1 MCWQITGKEARRAES
16 FGKWK
21 HCNLSIKERLVSD
34 KMSAGWLDPIARQE
48 LGGDCYWV
56 HNTSH
61 LEKPLTT
68 RMGVAGH
75 LTSKEK

>member
-1 MCWQITGKEARRAES
+1 MAES
-16 FGKWK
+16 FRKMV
-21 HCNLSIKERLVSD
+21 HFNLSIKEIYVSD
-34 KMSAGWLDPIARQE
+34 KMSAGWLDPIAMQE

-75 LTSKEK
+75 VTSKEE

>member
-1 MCWQITGKEARRAES
+1 
-16 FGKWK
+16 
-21 HCNLSIKERLVSD
+21 
-34 KMSAGWLDPIARQE
+34 MSAGWVDPIARQE